1 MTPQLG
7 GQSFISQ
14 SLGGRLAPPAEFLLA
29 AHTRRS
35 GQQALTREPTT
46 IPLLSSMIVHALY
59 CTSVCR
65 MPRASTCLSAHA
77 RVCPSACVR
86 RPVSVGSHKGL
97 EARAFR
103 ALPLLCAKRLRLL
116 QLIYIPNNVMATQRE
131 GHFLWISFL
140 AIDVTSHLEREV
152 GRGVRRNRRAL
163 DTARTL
169 AELRAGHEQ
178 MAASSRECR
187 PHGLD
192 T

>member
-1 MTPQLG
+1 MSRTFASRFVFFSLSDRAAACANRDRGEERQL
-7 GQSFISQ
+7 QSN
-14 SLGGRLAPPAEFLLA
+14 RLQLA
-29 AHTRRS
+29 
-35 GQQALTREPTT
+35 
-46 IPLLSSMIVHALY
+46 LSHNE
-59 CTSVCR
+59 R
-65 MPRASTCLSAHA
+65 QE
-77 RVCPSACVR
+77 
-86 RPVSVGSHKGL
+86 GL